1 MSAWRRCRRAG
12 TSKYLDHRGLSDPG
26 EITVLQQVSVG
37 LVWLAD
43 HATRTARRLLPLVAL
58 ADRDGAGTATRTGG
72 AAPRRVSPRA
82 AAQRLRSDGVLRRC
96 DAPRGDAGRSRTRVP
111 SARHACRRRAVVR
124 ADRGFPGR
132 RLAAETDEGGELF
145 VGGMGVGLGYV
156 RTRGDAR
163 SAFYRDL
170 FDPGSPTGR
179 LYRTGDLVSARDGH
193 LAYQGRAD

>member
-1 MSAWRRCRRAG
+1 MAKWREGKWPKPVILPQRMGSSTRAWTRA
-12 TSKYLDHRGLSDPG
+12 
-26 EITVLQQVSVG
+26 
-37 LVWLAD
+37 
-43 HATRTARRLLPLVAL
+43 
-58 ADRDGAGTATRTGG
+58 
-72 AAPRRVSPRA
+72 
-82 AAQRLRSDGVLRRC
+82 
-96 DAPRGDAGRSRTRVP
+96 P

-156 RTRGDAR
+156 RTCGDAR

-193 LAYQGRAD
+193 LACQGRAD